1 MSDVPVYFADPLVRR
16 SPPLQKTR
24 DAAAPSARASAAT
37 LARLGFEAG
46 ARVRVK
52 QGGAAELTVVV
63 DENVADKCVRIAAA
77 HPATAALGPM
87 CGEISLERV

>member
-1 MSDVPVYFADPLVRR
+1 M
-16 SPPLQKTR
+16 
-24 DAAAPSARASAAT
+24 
-37 LARLGFEAG
+37 ARLGFEAG

-52 QGGAAELTVVV
+52 QGGAAAELVVVV